1 MPRVRFLYTL
11 ASLWLS
17 RVIAAVVFG
26 FSVIIIITALSFAY
40 SRRKFI
46 YLCSA
51 KLNPKLRGSQSALAL
66 SPHFNPR

>member
-1 MPRVRFLYTL
+1 MPRVRFFRSG
-11 ASLWLS
+11 SLLWVSVS

-51 KLNPKLRGSQSALAL
+51 KLNPKLRRFHPAASL
-66 SPHFNPR
+66 